1 MGSDLT
7 TQTTRNKT
15 IFSWLLFDF
24 ANTSFSVMMV
34 TFAFPLYFKNV
45 ICQGDP
51 QGDQL
56 WGNSVSISM
65 LLVALVS
72 PVLGAQADYSGRR
85 KRFLFAFTL
94 ISVVATA
101 LLSFSGPGTVLVA
114 SLLFIL
120 ANIGF
125 EGGLVFYDAYLPEIT
140 SRRSIGRVS
149 GYGFAMGYLGALA
162 ILLLLQPLLRKG
174 IEISNIPNLQLSFL
188 IVALFFAVFSAPL
201 FLTLRDT
208 KGKAGLMPGETG
220 MRSRNSSIVHSLRE
234 VGYTVRHIM
243 SYPDL
248 ARFLLAF
255 FFYNDAILTV
265 IAFASIY
272 AQNTLGFTATELIKF
287 FITVQTTAILGSVV
301 FGFVT
306 DRIGPKRAI
315 VLTLFI
321 WIFVILLAIM
331 SSSRE
336 SFYVIGLLAGLS
348 MGSSQAASR
357 SLMARLT
364 PKEHRTEF
372 FGFYDGSFGKASAVV
387 GPLVFG
393 FVSVQAGSQKA
404 ALASLLLFFAIGLV
418 ILTGVSTSAANPE
431 SRARGKRKEFREGRM
446 EELERVEP

>member
-1 MGSDLT
+1 MGNDLT
-7 TQTTRNKT
+7 DKKK

-65 LLVALVS
+65 LLVAVIS

-85 KRFLFAFTL
+85 KRFLFVFTL
-94 ISVVATA
+94 VSVIATA
-101 LLSFSGPGTVLVA
+101 LLSFSGPGHVLIA
-114 SLLFIL
+114 AMLFIL

-162 ILLLLQPLLRKG
+162 ILLLLQPLLMKG
-174 IEISNIPNLQLSFL
+174 IDMSNIPNLQLSFL
-188 IVALFFAVFSAPL
+188 VVALFFAVFSAPL
-201 FLTLRDT
+201 FFTLRDT
-208 KGKAGLMPGETG
+208 KGKAGLLPGETG
-220 MRSRNSSIVHSLRE
+220 MRRNSSVIHSLRE
-234 VGYTVRHIM
+234 VGYTIRHIM

-287 FITVQTTAILGSVV
+287 FITVQTTAILGSIV

-306 DRIGPKRAI
+306 DRIGPKRTI

-321 WIFVILLAIM
+321 WIFVILLAIF

-372 FGFYDGSFGKASAVV
+372 FGFYDGSFGKASAVI

-404 ALASLLLFFAIGLV
+404 ALASLLLFFAIGLL

-431 SRARGKRKEFREGRM
+431 VAARRDGRKPGKGRLGELDRES
-446 EELERVEP
+446 

>member
-7 TQTTRNKT
+7 RNKK

-65 LLVALVS
+65 LLVALIS

-94 ISVVATA
+94 VSVIATA
-101 LLSFSGPGTVLVA
+101 LLSFSGPGNVLVA
-114 SLLFIL
+114 ATLFIL

-162 ILLLLQPLLRKG
+162 ILLLLQPLLMKG
-174 IEISNIPNLQLSFL
+174 IDSSNIPNLQLSFL
-188 IVALFFAVFSAPL
+188 VVALFFAVFSAPL
-201 FLTLRDT
+201 FFTLRDT
-208 KGKAGLMPGETG
+208 KGKAGLLPGETG
-220 MRSRNSSIVHSLRE
+220 MRRRNASFLHSLRE
-234 VGYTVRHIM
+234 VGYTIRHIM

-287 FITVQTTAILGSVV
+287 FITVQTTAILGSIV

-321 WIFVILLAIM
+321 WIFVIFLAIFA
-331 SSSRE
+331 STKQ
-336 SFYVIGLLAGLS
+336 SFFVTGLVAGLS

-372 FGFYDGSFGKASAVV
+372 FGFYDGSFGKASAVI

-404 ALASLLLFFAIGLV
+404 ALASLLLFFAIGLL
-418 ILTGVSTSAANPE
+418 ILTGVSTSATNPDGAVQRDGRKLGKGRLDE
-431 SRARGKRKEFREGRM
+431 PDRAEF
-446 EELERVEP
+446 

>member
-1 MGSDLT
+1 M
-7 TQTTRNKT
+7 TRSKK

-65 LLVALVS
+65 LLVALIS

-85 KRFLFAFTL
+85 KRFLFVFTL
-94 ISVVATA
+94 ISVIATA
-101 LLSFSGPGTVLVA
+101 LLSFTGPGTVLA
-114 SLLFIL
+114 AALLFIV

-149 GYGFAMGYLGALA
+149 GYGFAMGYLGALT
-162 ILLLLQPLLRKG
+162 ILLLLQPLLMKG
-174 IEISNIPNLQLSFL
+174 IDVSNIPNLQLSFL
-188 IVALFFAVFSAPL
+188 IVALFFAAFSAPL

-208 KGKAGLMPGETG
+208 KGVAGLMPGETG
-220 MRSRNSSIVHSLRE
+220 LRSRNSSILHSLRE
-234 VGYTVRHIM
+234 VGYTIRHIM
-243 SYPDL
+243 NYPDL

-272 AQNTLGFTATELIKF
+272 AQNTLGFTATELIRF
-287 FITVQTTAILGSVV
+287 FITVQTTAIVGSVV

-321 WIFVILLAIM
+321 WIFVILLAIFAATKQ
-331 SSSRE
+331 
-336 SFYVIGLLAGLS
+336 SFYVTGLLAGMS

-372 FGFYDGSFGKASAVV
+372 FGFYDGSFGKASAVI

-404 ALASLLLFFAIGLV
+404 ALASLLLFFGIGL
-418 ILTGVSTSAANPE
+418 LLMTGVSTSAASPE
-431 SRARGKRKEFREGRM
+431 GAARRAGRKPAKGR
-446 EELERVEP
+446 LETFDQTES